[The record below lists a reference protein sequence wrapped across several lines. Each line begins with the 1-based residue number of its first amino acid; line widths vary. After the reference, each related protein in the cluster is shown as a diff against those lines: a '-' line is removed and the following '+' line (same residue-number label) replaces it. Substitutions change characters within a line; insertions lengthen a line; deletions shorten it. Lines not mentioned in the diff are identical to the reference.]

1 MTRSEAKIHEIDYSL
16 EFWPRLGFGF
26 HVIEARAARNVGQ
39 RSLSRIRCR
48 CAGSRGACS
57 RARSAQSA
65 RSEVD
70 GARCARRRR
79 QLAVFMV
86 QPRLT
91 GSACIP

>member
-1 MTRSEAKIHEIDYSL
+1 MKLSTLMNFGRVWVWAGID
-16 EFWPRLGFGF
+16 PRQ
-26 HVIEARAARNVGQ
+26 ARAARNVGQ
-39 RSLSRIRCR
+39 RWLVG
-48 CAGSRGACS
+48 AAAAAALARGACS

-91 GSACIP
+91 GVS